1 MVFSTAEKLL
11 PADGDT
17 AGTDLYDRRADDSL
31 HLVSGGTTDALAA
44 GFMGENADGSV
55 VFQTSDALVAAD
67 TDISSDVY
75 LRQRAGALV
84 LLTPDTAGSL
94 GRAVPRRL
102 DSEHPAPH
110 RVLGDRRPPGTGD
123 VNGLTDAYEATGDG
137 AHLLASGAQ
146 AAPTGPAARRPTARA
161 SRS

>member
-1 MVFSTAEKLL
+1 MGALDDGSSVVFSTAEKLL

-17 AGTDLYDRRADDSL
+17 AGIDLYDRRADDSL

-44 GFMGENADGSV
+44 GFMGESADGSI

-75 LRQRAGALV
+75 LRPRAGSARAA
-84 LLTPDTAGSL
+84 DARYGRIA

-110 RVLGDRRPPGTGD
+110 RLLGDGRPPR
-123 VNGLTDAYEATGDG
+123 
-137 AHLLASGAQ
+137 H
-146 AAPTGPAARRPTARA
+146 RRRERPDR
-161 SRS
+161 RVRGGG